1 VIKFTLIEN
10 SLDSIEQGLAF
21 LKKAEAEEC
30 MSSYKHALLCL
41 FQGAELVLK
50 EVLVL
55 IDPITIFDKNS
66 LFKHCTSPLSPTM
79 EELYKCK
86 SIDIRGI
93 AQELKKHYSG
103 TFTKSNIKVLE
114 KLAIDRNKVQHFA
127 IEILPKELNE
137 KLLELYLLV
146 IKPAFTII
154 QSNNY
159 DSDSNGISDEEITV
173 RISKFEEAF
182 LSIKIGEGFYIGMCP
197 KCEEL
202 HHFII
207 YDGESY
213 PTYSYCIACDYELK
227 DLDIHNY
234 EICPEC
240 SWPSLVY
247 DKDNQAGVC
256 LYEKCY
262 YGREGG
268 FVEMKPCNTC
278 IGYEIEGSCSEC
290 SPEEE

>member
-1 VIKFTLIEN
+1 MIKFTLIEN

-21 LKKAEAEEC
+21 LKTAESEAC
-30 MSSYKHALLCL
+30 ISAYKHALLCL

-50 EVLVL
+50 ETLVL

-93 AQELKKHYSG
+93 TQELKKHYSD
-103 TFTKSNIKVLE
+103 TFSKSNIKALE
-114 KLAIDRNKVQHFA
+114 ELVIERNKVQHFA
-127 IEILPKELNE
+127 IEISPNELND
-137 KLLELYLLV
+137 KLLRLYLLV
-146 IKPAFTII
+146 IKPAFGII

-159 DSDSNGISDEEITV
+159 DAESNGISNDEITD

-182 LSIKIGEGFYIGMCP
+182 LTIKIGDGFYIGMCP
-197 KCEEL
+197 KCEEF

-213 PTYSYCIACDYELK
+213 PTYSYCMSCDYELK
-227 DLDIHNY
+227 DIDICDY
-234 EICPEC
+234 QICPEC
-240 SWPSLVY
+240 SWPSLIY

-256 LYEKCY
+256 LYNKCY
-262 YGREGG
+262 YSKEGG
-268 FVEMKPCNTC
+268 FVEMDPCNTC
-278 IGYEIEGSCSEC
+278 SGYEVEGFCPEC
-290 SPEEE
+290 SPEE